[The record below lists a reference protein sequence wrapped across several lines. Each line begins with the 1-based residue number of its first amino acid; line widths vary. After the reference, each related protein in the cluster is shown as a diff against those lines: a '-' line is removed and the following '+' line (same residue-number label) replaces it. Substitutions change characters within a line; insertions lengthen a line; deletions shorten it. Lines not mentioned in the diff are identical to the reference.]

1 MIISLETAKGFVDL
15 KSWTDERIQLKLKAI
30 EETVRKYTNN
40 NFQNRSIRGVCAV
53 DEQSMIYGKIP
64 GLKPGDTIQISDSK
78 YNSGLYV
85 VDAVTDDQIIVSKEL
100 TAEESFLV
108 TKIEYPQNVIECCI
122 NLLEWSITH
131 GAKVGIKS
139 ETLSRHTVTYEDS
152 GTLYD
157 GYPIGILNGLKMY
170 KKARC

>member
-1 MIISLETAKGFVDL
+1 MIISLEDAKTHVDL
-15 KSWTDERIQLKLKAI
+15 KGWSDERILLKLKAI
-30 EETVRKYTNN
+30 EKTVRKYTNN
-40 NFQNRSIRGVCAV
+40 NFQNRNIRGVCAV
-53 DEQSMIYGKIP
+53 DEQSMISGVIP
-64 GLKPGDTIQISDSK
+64 GIKSGDTIQISESK

-85 VDAVTDDQIIVSKEL
+85 VDAVSDNQIIVSKEL

-108 TKIEYPQNVIECCI
+108 TKIEYPENVIECCI
-122 NLLEWSITH
+122 NLLEWSFTH

-152 GTLYD
+152 GTLFD